1 MSYRSR
7 KITSQAPCELNLP
20 QALGVPSGADGHV
33 LQRHTIMPTETVVSL
48 QRPGSA
54 DESDRSFCA
63 KREDTRH
70 ESLHKTSAINAYVM
84 IRDVIVTRTGYH

>member
-1 MSYRSR
+1 MSYRLR
-7 KITSQAPCELNLP
+7 KTTLQAPCDLNLP
-20 QALGVPSGADGHV
+20 QALEVPSRADGHV
-33 LQRHTIMPTETVVSL
+33 LQRHTIMPIEIVASL

-54 DESDRSFCA
+54 DEFDRSFCA

-84 IRDVIVTRTGYH
+84 IRDVIVRWTAYH